1 MIGAVLVGLFIALVL
16 ILIAIIMTC
25 IKSGIVMIII
35 KIYDL
40 ITIKSI
46 KRTSNKII
54 KMREKEKLKWDK
66 G

>member
-1 MIGAVLVGLFIALVL
+1 MIGAVLVGLFIALIL

-25 IKSGIVMIII
+25 ITFGIVMIII

-66 G
+66 D

>member
-25 IKSGIVMIII
+25 ITSAIVMIII

-40 ITIKSI
+40 ITI

-66 G
+66 D